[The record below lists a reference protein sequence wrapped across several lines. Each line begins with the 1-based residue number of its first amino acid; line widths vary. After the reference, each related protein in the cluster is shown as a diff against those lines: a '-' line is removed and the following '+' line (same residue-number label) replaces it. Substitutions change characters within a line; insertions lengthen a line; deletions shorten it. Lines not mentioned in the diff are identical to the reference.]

1 MKIAYL
7 LRTIVEMIC
16 QIWKIFPIAF
26 VSVRRRYF
34 YVHLCNL
41 YKTRTNFLIIEM
53 IRNFN
58 LTFLYK
64 NIGNKQH

>member
-7 LRTIVEMIC
+7 LRTIVEIIC

-41 YKTRTNFLIIEM
+41 YKTRTNSLIIEM
-53 IRNFN
+53 ILKLSRFIRHAYFM
-58 LTFLYK
+58 TAK
-64 NIGNKQH
+64 